1 MVERSERKGP
11 ALPSKVR
18 RGALDG
24 SQDRNV
30 RRQLGRSLRSAICK
44 WWFSDEELRD
54 AVSRIERAD
63 DNVIRKAREA
73 AQEAKDDQSQ
83 DEVEQENED
92 E

>member
-1 MVERSERKGP
+1 MMR
-11 ALPSKVR
+11 
-18 RGALDG
+18 
-24 SQDRNV
+24 
-30 RRQLGRSLRSAICK
+30 LRAICK
-44 WWFSDEELRD
+44 WWFSDEELRE

-83 DEVEQENED
+83 VEVEERNED

>member
-1 MVERSERKGP
+1 MR
-11 ALPSKVR
+11 
-18 RGALDG
+18 
-24 SQDRNV
+24 
-30 RRQLGRSLRSAICK
+30 LRAICK
-44 WWFSDEELRD
+44 WWFSDEELRE

-83 DEVEQENED
+83 DEVEERNED

>member
-1 MVERSERKGP
+1 MTERSERKGP
-11 ALPSKVR
+11 ALESKVR
-18 RGALDG
+18 RGALD
-24 SQDRNV
+24 SAQDRNV
-30 RRQLGRSLRSAICK
+30 RPSLGRSLRSAICK
-44 WWFSDEELRD
+44 WWFSDEELRE

-83 DEVEQENED
+83 VEVEERNED